1 MSVIHEHN
9 GVRYEEV
16 SGYNRCTECAFTGY
30 ECSGDVRYDKR
41 PEWALGCSRRKVH
54 FIKLEEPQQPSL
66 PGIPEPL
73 QAVDPNYESL
83 AAVLRAAYDQA
94 ATGKGAE
101 RHGNGLA
108 FEDQPMQQISWLLG
122 SADGMA
128 FQVCKKVAEGLK
140 LPTLER
146 QEREILGAIN
156 YLAGIVIFL
165 RARSGVED
173 G

>member
-1 MSVIHEHN
+1 MSVIHKHN
-9 GVRYEEV
+9 GVLYEEV
-16 SGYNRCTECAFTGY
+16 IGYSTSQCYACAFVHK
-30 ECSGDVRYDKR
+30 ECSADKRLDKR
-41 PEWALGCSRRKVH
+41 PQWAHDCAKHNSH
-54 FIKLEEPQQPSL
+54 FIKLEQPQQPSL

-108 FEDQPMQQISWLLG
+108 FDVQPMQKISWLLG

-128 FQVCKKVAEGLK
+128 FQACKKVAEGLK

-165 RARSGVED
+165 RARG